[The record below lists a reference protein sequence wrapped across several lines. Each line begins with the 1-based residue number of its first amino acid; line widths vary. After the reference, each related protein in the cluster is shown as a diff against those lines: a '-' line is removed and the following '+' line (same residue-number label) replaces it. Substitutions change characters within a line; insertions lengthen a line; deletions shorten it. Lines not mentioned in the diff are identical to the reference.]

1 MFQKSTLITL
11 PLLMTSIFLLTG
23 CPPAPDLTQWQRPD
37 TDIDGVRVAMGKC
50 GVQLPGSDIP
60 KTDNDSVLYYQC
72 MENMG
77 FTRKDGFKI
86 CSVRVYHDTPACLK
100 QEQGYPLSQTQLEAL
115 PFVADRG
122 FHPIKPD
129 SGVSKFS
136 LITWRKVGASLHFSH
151 EVENDKQALAVMYQC
166 GYPQPLGST
175 PYVPTLRKAANIQ
188 RCMLDKGFE
197 PKNKLSL
204 VCRNY
209 PQVTD
214 CPKHHSYP

>member
-1 MFQKSTLITL
+1 MFRKSTLITL
-11 PLLMTSIFLLTG
+11 PLLMTSVFLLTG

-37 TDIDGVRVAMGKC
+37 TDIDGVRVAMAKC

-60 KTDNDSVLYYQC
+60 KTDNESVLYYQC
-72 MENMG
+72 MEKMG

-86 CSVRVYHDTPACLK
+86 CSVRVYHDTSACLE
-100 QEQGYPLSQTQLEAL
+100 QEQGHPLSQSQLEAL

-122 FHPIKPD
+122 FHPINPD

-151 EVENDKQALAVMYQC
+151 EIENDKQALAVMYQC

-175 PYVPTLRKAANIQ
+175 PYVPTLRKAANVQ

-197 PKNKLSL
+197 PKNRLNL

-209 PQVTD
+209 PQVTG
-214 CPKHHSYP
+214 CPKI

>member
-1 MFQKSTLITL
+1 M
-11 PLLMTSIFLLTG
+11 
-23 CPPAPDLTQWQRPD
+23 
-37 TDIDGVRVAMGKC
+37 RVAMGKC

-60 KTDNDSVLYYQC
+60 KTDNESVLYYQC

-100 QEQGYPLSQTQLEAL
+100 QEQGHPLSQSQLEAL

-166 GYPQPLGST
+166 GYPQPLGSV
-175 PYVPTLRKAANIQ
+175 PYVPTLLKAANVQ

-197 PKNKLSL
+197 PKNKLNL

-209 PQVTD
+209 PQVTG
-214 CPKHHSYP
+214 CPKT

>member
-1 MFQKSTLITL
+1 MFRKSTLITL
-11 PLLMTSIFLLTG
+11 PLLMTSVFLLAG

-37 TDIDGVRVAMGKC
+37 TDIDGVRLAMGKC

-60 KTDNDSVLYYQC
+60 KTDNESVLYYQC

-86 CSVRVYHDTPACLK
+86 CSVRVYQDTPACLQ
-100 QEQGYPLSQTQLEAL
+100 QEQGYPLGQSQLEAL

-122 FHPIKPD
+122 FHPIKPY
-129 SGVSKFS
+129 SGVSEFS
-136 LITWRKVGASLHFSH
+136 LITWRKMGASLHFSH

-175 PYVPTLRKAANIQ
+175 PYVPTLRKAADVQ

-197 PKNKLSL
+197 PKNKLNL

-209 PQVTD
+209 PQVTG
-214 CPKHHSYP
+214 CPKT